1 MKSLKRLKIVL
12 KLIKHYEAIS
22 MEPVADN
29 VKWTY
34 LKSYDQQH
42 KALLDKKKNSTSNS
56 VPKLNKSTTVPR
68 WMDSIRLHLRLVYGG
83 RESNLLYLIRENDA
97 VPTPAPTTVAG
108 LPHSTDGGSVESNL
122 EMRPSH
128 VHLLFNDDNAKLY
141 QIIEEAIRGSTFD
154 QAI

>member
-1 MKSLKRLKIVL
+1 VKSLKRLKIAS
-12 KLIKHYEAIS
+12 KLIRHYEAIS

-29 VKWTY
+29 IKWNC

-42 KALLDKKKNSTSNS
+42 KALLDKKKNSTLNS

-68 WMDSIRLHLRLVYGG
+68 WMDSIRLYLRLIYGG
-83 RESNLLYLIRENDA
+83 RDSNLLYLIRENDA
-97 VPTPAPTTVAG
+97 VHAPAPTTAAG
-108 LPHSTDGGSVESNL
+108 LPHTADGGLVEGNL
-122 EMRPSH
+122 KMRLSH
-128 VHLLFNDDNAKLY
+128 VHLLFDDDNAKLY